1 MIAEKLPSVSSKIL
15 RSGEFG
21 EPGDSFMRF
30 CSDYPSIIRT
40 DSLSTQL
47 IIQPATDR
55 VSSDM
60 KEMFL
65 SCRRRLQETSASAST
80 ALDQIRIVIADDHPV
95 ARQGLSAILG
105 SLDNVEVVAQAADGE
120 EACELYRLH
129 SPDVLLVDLRM
140 PKKDGIQVIDELMS
154 GQRPKPRVIVITT
167 YEDEEDIRRAIRAG
181 ARGYLVKAANGEQIE
196 QTVRAV
202 AAGRSL
208 FPAEITLKLG
218 EAVEKPELTHRE
230 RHVLEHLATGR
241 SNKEIAAI
249 LFISERTVEGHVRT
263 ILKKLQ
269 AKSRSEATAIVGQ
282 RGILRTQN

>member
-1 MIAEKLPSVSSKIL
+1 MIAEKLPSASSKIL

-47 IIQPATDR
+47 TIQPATDR
-55 VSSDM
+55 VSSGM

-65 SCRRRLQETSASAST
+65 SRRRRLQETSASAST

-105 SLDNVEVVAQAADGE
+105 SLDKVEVVAQATDGE

-241 SNKEIAAI
+241 SNKEIATI

>member
-1 MIAEKLPSVSSKIL
+1 LGHLKSE
-15 RSGEFG
+15 RQ
-21 EPGDSFMRF
+21 PGIEWF
-30 CSDYPSIIRT
+30 CGDYPSIIRT

-55 VSSDM
+55 VSSGM

-65 SCRRRLQETSASAST
+65 SRRRRLQETSASAST
-80 ALDQIRIVIADDHPV
+80 PLDQIRIVIADDHPV

-129 SPDVLLVDLRM
+129 SPDVLMVDLRM

-208 FPAEITLKLG
+208 FPAEITLKLA
-218 EAVEKPELTHRE
+218 EAVEQPDLTHRE

-241 SNKEIAAI
+241 SNKEIATI